1 MQAMFYLFTNHGLP
15 PSVYYDAHESD
26 KRLMRSF
33 IALEV
38 EEARRSAE
46 RDKA

>member
-1 MQAMFYLFTNHGLP
+1 MFYLFVNHNLP

-26 KRLMRSF
+26 KRVMRAF

-38 EEARRSAE
+38 EEERHRAE
-46 RDKA
+46 RESK